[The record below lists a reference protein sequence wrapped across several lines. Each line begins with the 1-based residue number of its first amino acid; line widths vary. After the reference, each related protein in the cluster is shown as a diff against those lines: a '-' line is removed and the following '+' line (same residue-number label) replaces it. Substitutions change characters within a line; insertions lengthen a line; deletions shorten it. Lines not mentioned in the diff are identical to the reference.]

1 MHQQDYYWGM
11 PMMWFIWIPIFII
24 IIFVIM
30 KMNNNRRNTPSED
43 SSLDILKN
51 RYAKGEITKEQF
63 EEMKQTLNTKN

>member
-43 SSLDILKN
+43 SPLDILKK

-63 EEMKQTLNTKN
+63 EEIKRTLNTKN